1 MRLIESSRPIFRR
14 STLIFRV
21 RQISSATF
29 VDVTEPKSVPVG
41 PACTS
46 NVSTVFR
53 SVSAI
58 ASAWSADAASWRAR
72 WASRFSSSAT
82 FAGVARSASLRGRRK
97 LRA

>member
-1 MRLIESSRPIFRR
+1 MRLIESSSAILRR
-14 STLIFRV
+14 STRILRV

-29 VDVTEPKSVPVG
+29 VEVTEPKSVPVG

-46 NVSTVFR
+46 NVSTVLR

-72 WASRFSSSAT
+72 CASRFSSSAT
-82 FAGVARSASLRGRRK
+82 FARVAFSASRRGRRK